1 MPEPKYEN
9 EFIKHLFTESE
20 KKDIADDMA
29 QKVVTLQQTED
40 DIKAIKSDYKS
51 QTDGIQAGINSA
63 ATKLTAGY
71 EMRSIKC
78 QVLPNYEKKVWEYI
92 QIDTDIMV
100 KTKDMTASDL
110 QMKLEE

>member
-51 QTDGIQAGINSA
+51 QTDFIQAGINSA
-63 ATKLTAGY
+63 ATKLTVGY